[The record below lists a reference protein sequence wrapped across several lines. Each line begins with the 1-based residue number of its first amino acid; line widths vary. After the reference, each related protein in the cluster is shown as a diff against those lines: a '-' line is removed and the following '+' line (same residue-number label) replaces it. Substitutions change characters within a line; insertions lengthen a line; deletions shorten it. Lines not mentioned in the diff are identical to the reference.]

1 MQEGV
6 RRRRNGRGLMFLK
19 CWRMLAVA
27 AAVLALSGIVA
38 GCGAVGGRK
47 KQKPFDVQYL
57 TYFDTVT
64 SITIYAE
71 DEEQF
76 AKWEQLVHSELE
88 RYHQLYDIY
97 HSYEGVNNIK
107 VINDHAG
114 ISPVEVSEDILDLL
128 EFSLKE
134 YELTKGGVHVGMGSV
149 LSIWHDYRE
158 MALGESKFPM
168 VPSMDELESAA
179 KHMNIQDIHLDRQA
193 GTVFLADPEMRLDVG
208 AVAKG
213 YTAQSMD
220 ELESAAKHMNIQDIH
235 LDRQA
240 GTVFLADP
248 EMRLDV
254 GAVAKGYTAQ
264 RLADTLR
271 KSGVTNALLS
281 LGGNVVTIGARGDG
295 KPWRVGIQNPDLGAE
310 NPYVQVVDLADMCLV
325 TSGLGGNVVTIGAR
339 GDGKPW
345 RVGIQNPDLG
355 AENPYVQVVDLADMC
370 LVTSGTYQRF
380 YEVDGKRYHHIINP
394 ELLMP
399 WNEYQSV
406 TILSPDS
413 GQRFYEV
420 DGKRYHHIINPELL
434 MPWNEYQSVTILS
447 PDSGEADALSTA
459 VFNMKLE
466 DGLSLI
472 ESLDKTEALWILPD
486 GSQIESSGFRA
497 YTEEG
502 R

>member
-6 RRRRNGRGLMFLK
+6 KRRGKDRWQMPLK
-19 CWRMLAVA
+19 RWRLLAVT
-27 AAVLALSGIVA
+27 AAVLILSGLAA
-38 GCGAVGGRK
+38 GCGTAGIRK

-64 SITIYAE
+64 SITIYAD

-76 AKWEQLVHSELE
+76 DEWEQLVHSELE

-114 ISPVEVSEDILDLL
+114 MSPVEVPEDILDLL

-134 YELTKGGVHVGMGSV
+134 YDLTGGGVHVGMGSV

-168 VPSMDELESAA
+168 VPSMTELESAA
-179 KHMNIQDIHLDRQA
+179 KHMDIHGIHLDRQA
-193 GTVFLADPEMRLDVG
+193 GTV
-208 AVAKG
+208 
-213 YTAQSMD
+213 Y
-220 ELESAAKHMNIQDIH
+220 LE
-235 LDRQA
+235 
-240 GTVFLADP
+240 DP

-271 KSGVTNALLS
+271 EAGVTNALLS
-281 LGGNVVTIGARGDG
+281 LGGNVVTIGSRGDG

-310 NPYVQVVDLADMCLV
+310 NPYVQVVDL
-325 TSGLGGNVVTIGAR
+325 T
-339 GDGKPW
+339 
-345 RVGIQNPDLG
+345 
-355 AENPYVQVVDLADMC
+355 DMC

-380 YEVDGKRYHHIINP
+380 YEVDG
-394 ELLMP
+394 
-399 WNEYQSV
+399 
-406 TILSPDS
+406 T
-413 GQRFYEV
+413 
-420 DGKRYHHIINPELL
+420 RYHHIINPELL

-459 VFNMKLE
+459 VFNMKPE
-466 DGLSLI
+466 EGLALI

-486 GSQIESSGFRA
+486 GSRMESSGFQA

>member
-6 RRRRNGRGLMFLK
+6 KRRGKDRWQMPLK
-19 CWRMLAVA
+19 RWRLLAVT
-27 AAVLALSGIVA
+27 AAVLILSGLAA
-38 GCGAVGGRK
+38 GCGTAGIRK

-64 SITIYAE
+64 SITIYAD

-76 AKWEQLVHSELE
+76 DEWEQLVHSELE

-114 ISPVEVSEDILDLL
+114 MSPVEVPEDILDLL

-134 YELTKGGVHVGMGSV
+134 YDLTGGGVHVGMGSV

-168 VPSMDELESAA
+168 VPSMTELESAA
-179 KHMNIQDIHLDRQA
+179 KHMDIHDIHLDRQA
-193 GTVFLADPEMRLDVG
+193 GTV
-208 AVAKG
+208 
-213 YTAQSMD
+213 Y
-220 ELESAAKHMNIQDIH
+220 LE
-235 LDRQA
+235 
-240 GTVFLADP
+240 DP

-271 KSGVTNALLS
+271 AAGVTNALLS
-281 LGGNVVTIGARGDG
+281 LGGNVVTIGSRGDG
-295 KPWRVGIQNPDLGAE
+295 KPWRVGIQNPDPGAE
-310 NPYVQVVDLADMCLV
+310 NPYVQVVDL
-325 TSGLGGNVVTIGAR
+325 T
-339 GDGKPW
+339 
-345 RVGIQNPDLG
+345 
-355 AENPYVQVVDLADMC
+355 DMC

-380 YEVDGKRYHHIINP
+380 YEVDG
-394 ELLMP
+394 
-399 WNEYQSV
+399 
-406 TILSPDS
+406 T
-413 GQRFYEV
+413 
-420 DGKRYHHIINPELL
+420 RYHHIINPELL

-459 VFNMKLE
+459 VFNMKPE
-466 DGLSLI
+466 EGLALI

-486 GSQIESSGFRA
+486 GSRMESSGFQA

>member
-1 MQEGV
+1 MQDGV
-6 RRRRNGRGLMFLK
+6 TRRGKDRWQMPLK
-19 CWRMLAVA
+19 RWRLLAVT
-27 AAVLALSGIVA
+27 AAVLILSGLAA
-38 GCGAVGGRK
+38 GCGTAGIRK

-64 SITIYAE
+64 SITIYAD

-76 AKWEQLVHSELE
+76 DEWEQLVHSELE

-114 ISPVEVSEDILDLL
+114 MSPVEVPEDILDLL

-134 YELTKGGVHVGMGSV
+134 YDLTGGGVHVGMGSV
-149 LSIWHDYRE
+149 LSICHDYRE

-168 VPSMDELESAA
+168 VPSMTELESAA
-179 KHMNIQDIHLDRQA
+179 KHMDIHDIHLDRQA
-193 GTVFLADPEMRLDVG
+193 GTV
-208 AVAKG
+208 
-213 YTAQSMD
+213 Y
-220 ELESAAKHMNIQDIH
+220 LE
-235 LDRQA
+235 
-240 GTVFLADP
+240 DP

-271 KSGVTNALLS
+271 EAGVTNALLS
-281 LGGNVVTIGARGDG
+281 LGGNVVTIGSRGDG
-295 KPWRVGIQNPDLGAE
+295 KPWRVGIQNPDPGAE
-310 NPYVQVVDLADMCLV
+310 NPYVQVVDL
-325 TSGLGGNVVTIGAR
+325 T
-339 GDGKPW
+339 
-345 RVGIQNPDLG
+345 
-355 AENPYVQVVDLADMC
+355 DMC

-380 YEVDGKRYHHIINP
+380 YEVDG
-394 ELLMP
+394 
-399 WNEYQSV
+399 
-406 TILSPDS
+406 T
-413 GQRFYEV
+413 
-420 DGKRYHHIINPELL
+420 RYHHIINPELL

-459 VFNMKLE
+459 VFNMKPE
-466 DGLSLI
+466 EGLALI

-486 GSQIESSGFRA
+486 GSRMESSGFQA

>member
-6 RRRRNGRGLMFLK
+6 KRRGKDRWQMPLK
-19 CWRMLAVA
+19 RWRLLAVT
-27 AAVLALSGIVA
+27 AAVLILSGLAA
-38 GCGAVGGRK
+38 GCGTAGIRK

-64 SITIYAE
+64 SITIYAD

-76 AKWEQLVHSELE
+76 DEWEQLVHSELE
-88 RYHQLYDIY
+88 RYHQMYDIY

-114 ISPVEVSEDILDLL
+114 MSPVEVPEDILDLL

-134 YELTKGGVHVGMGSV
+134 YDLTGGGVHVGMGSV

-168 VPSMDELESAA
+168 VPSMTELESAA
-179 KHMNIQDIHLDRQA
+179 KHMDIHDIHLDRQA
-193 GTVFLADPEMRLDVG
+193 GTV
-208 AVAKG
+208 
-213 YTAQSMD
+213 Y
-220 ELESAAKHMNIQDIH
+220 LE
-235 LDRQA
+235 
-240 GTVFLADP
+240 DP

-271 KSGVTNALLS
+271 EAGVTNALLS
-281 LGGNVVTIGARGDG
+281 LGGNVVTIGSRGDG
-295 KPWRVGIQNPDLGAE
+295 KPWRVGIQNPDPGAE
-310 NPYVQVVDLADMCLV
+310 NPYVQVVDL
-325 TSGLGGNVVTIGAR
+325 T
-339 GDGKPW
+339 
-345 RVGIQNPDLG
+345 
-355 AENPYVQVVDLADMC
+355 DMC

-380 YEVDGKRYHHIINP
+380 YEVDG
-394 ELLMP
+394 
-399 WNEYQSV
+399 
-406 TILSPDS
+406 T
-413 GQRFYEV
+413 
-420 DGKRYHHIINPELL
+420 RYHHIINPELL

-459 VFNMKLE
+459 VFNMKPE
-466 DGLSLI
+466 EGLALI

-486 GSQIESSGFRA
+486 GSRMESSGFQA

>member
-6 RRRRNGRGLMFLK
+6 KRRGKDRWQMPLK
-19 CWRMLAVA
+19 RWRLLAVT
-27 AAVLALSGIVA
+27 AAVLILSGLAA
-38 GCGAVGGRK
+38 GCGTAGIRK

-64 SITIYAE
+64 SITIYAD

-76 AKWEQLVHSELE
+76 DEWEHLVHSELE

-114 ISPVEVSEDILDLL
+114 MSPVEVPEDILDLL

-134 YELTKGGVHVGMGSV
+134 YDLTGGGVHVGMGSV

-168 VPSMDELESAA
+168 VPSMTELESAA
-179 KHMNIQDIHLDRQA
+179 KHMDIHDIHLDRQA
-193 GTVFLADPEMRLDVG
+193 GTV
-208 AVAKG
+208 
-213 YTAQSMD
+213 Y
-220 ELESAAKHMNIQDIH
+220 LE
-235 LDRQA
+235 
-240 GTVFLADP
+240 DP

-271 KSGVTNALLS
+271 EAGVTNALLS
-281 LGGNVVTIGARGDG
+281 LGGNVVTIGSRGDG
-295 KPWRVGIQNPDLGAE
+295 KPWRVGIQNPDPGAE
-310 NPYVQVVDLADMCLV
+310 NPYVQVVDL
-325 TSGLGGNVVTIGAR
+325 T
-339 GDGKPW
+339 
-345 RVGIQNPDLG
+345 
-355 AENPYVQVVDLADMC
+355 DMC

-380 YEVDGKRYHHIINP
+380 YEVDG
-394 ELLMP
+394 
-399 WNEYQSV
+399 
-406 TILSPDS
+406 T
-413 GQRFYEV
+413 
-420 DGKRYHHIINPELL
+420 RYHHIINPELL

-459 VFNMKLE
+459 VFNMKPE
-466 DGLSLI
+466 EGLALI

-486 GSQIESSGFRA
+486 GSRMESSGFQA

>member
-6 RRRRNGRGLMFLK
+6 KRRGKDRWQMPLK
-19 CWRMLAVA
+19 RWRLLAVT
-27 AAVLALSGIVA
+27 AAVLILSGLAA
-38 GCGAVGGRK
+38 GCGTAGIRK

-64 SITIYAE
+64 SITIYAD

-76 AKWEQLVHSELE
+76 DEWEQLVHSELE

-114 ISPVEVSEDILDLL
+114 MSPVEVPEDILDLL

-134 YELTKGGVHVGMGSV
+134 YDLTGGGVHVGMGSV

-168 VPSMDELESAA
+168 VPSMTELESAA
-179 KHMNIQDIHLDRQA
+179 KHMDIHDIHLDRQA
-193 GTVFLADPEMRLDVG
+193 GTV
-208 AVAKG
+208 
-213 YTAQSMD
+213 Y
-220 ELESAAKHMNIQDIH
+220 LE
-235 LDRQA
+235 
-240 GTVFLADP
+240 DP

-271 KSGVTNALLS
+271 EAGVTNALLS
-281 LGGNVVTIGARGDG
+281 LGGNVVTIGSRGDG
-295 KPWRVGIQNPDLGAE
+295 KPWRVGIQNPAPGAE
-310 NPYVQVVDLADMCLV
+310 NPYVQVVDL
-325 TSGLGGNVVTIGAR
+325 T
-339 GDGKPW
+339 
-345 RVGIQNPDLG
+345 
-355 AENPYVQVVDLADMC
+355 DMC

-380 YEVDGKRYHHIINP
+380 YEVDG
-394 ELLMP
+394 
-399 WNEYQSV
+399 
-406 TILSPDS
+406 T
-413 GQRFYEV
+413 
-420 DGKRYHHIINPELL
+420 RYHHIINPELL

-459 VFNMKLE
+459 VFNMKPE
-466 DGLSLI
+466 EGLALI

-486 GSQIESSGFRA
+486 GSRMESSGFQA

>member
-6 RRRRNGRGLMFLK
+6 KRRGKDRWQMPLK
-19 CWRMLAVA
+19 RWRLLAVT
-27 AAVLALSGIVA
+27 AAVLILSGLAA
-38 GCGAVGGRK
+38 GCGTAGIRK

-64 SITIYAE
+64 SITIYAD

-76 AKWEQLVHSELE
+76 DEWEQLVHSELE

-107 VINDHAG
+107 LINDHAG
-114 ISPVEVSEDILDLL
+114 MSPVEVPEDILDLL

-134 YELTKGGVHVGMGSV
+134 YDLTGGGVHVGMGSV

-168 VPSMDELESAA
+168 VPSMTELESAA
-179 KHMNIQDIHLDRQA
+179 KHMDIHDIHLDRQA
-193 GTVFLADPEMRLDVG
+193 GTV
-208 AVAKG
+208 
-213 YTAQSMD
+213 Y
-220 ELESAAKHMNIQDIH
+220 LE
-235 LDRQA
+235 
-240 GTVFLADP
+240 DP

-271 KSGVTNALLS
+271 EAGVTNALLS
-281 LGGNVVTIGARGDG
+281 LGGNVVTIGSRGDG
-295 KPWRVGIQNPDLGAE
+295 KPWRVGIQNPDSGAE
-310 NPYVQVVDLADMCLV
+310 NPYVQVVDL
-325 TSGLGGNVVTIGAR
+325 T
-339 GDGKPW
+339 
-345 RVGIQNPDLG
+345 
-355 AENPYVQVVDLADMC
+355 DMC

-380 YEVDGKRYHHIINP
+380 YEVGG
-394 ELLMP
+394 
-399 WNEYQSV
+399 
-406 TILSPDS
+406 T
-413 GQRFYEV
+413 
-420 DGKRYHHIINPELL
+420 RYHHIINPELL

-459 VFNMKLE
+459 VFNMKPE
-466 DGLSLI
+466 EGLALI

-486 GSQIESSGFRA
+486 GSRMESSGFQA

>member
-6 RRRRNGRGLMFLK
+6 KRRGKDRWQMPLK
-19 CWRMLAVA
+19 RWRLLAVTA
-27 AAVLALSGIVA
+27 AFLILSGLAA
-38 GCGAVGGRK
+38 GCGTAGIRK

-64 SITIYAE
+64 SITIYAD

-76 AKWEQLVHSELE
+76 DEWEQLVHSELE

-114 ISPVEVSEDILDLL
+114 MSPVEVPEDILDLL

-134 YELTKGGVHVGMGSV
+134 YDLTGGGVHVGMGSV

-168 VPSMDELESAA
+168 VPSMTELESAA
-179 KHMNIQDIHLDRQA
+179 KHMDIHDIHLDRQA
-193 GTVFLADPEMRLDVG
+193 GTV
-208 AVAKG
+208 
-213 YTAQSMD
+213 Y
-220 ELESAAKHMNIQDIH
+220 LE
-235 LDRQA
+235 
-240 GTVFLADP
+240 DP

-271 KSGVTNALLS
+271 EAGVTNALLS
-281 LGGNVVTIGARGDG
+281 LGGNVVTIGSRGDG
-295 KPWRVGIQNPDLGAE
+295 KPWRVGIQNPDPGAE
-310 NPYVQVVDLADMCLV
+310 NPYVQVVDL
-325 TSGLGGNVVTIGAR
+325 T
-339 GDGKPW
+339 
-345 RVGIQNPDLG
+345 
-355 AENPYVQVVDLADMC
+355 DMC

-380 YEVDGKRYHHIINP
+380 YEVDG
-394 ELLMP
+394 
-399 WNEYQSV
+399 
-406 TILSPDS
+406 T
-413 GQRFYEV
+413 
-420 DGKRYHHIINPELL
+420 RYHHIINPELL

-459 VFNMKLE
+459 VFNMKPE
-466 DGLSLI
+466 EGLALI

-486 GSQIESSGFRA
+486 GSRMESSGFQA

>member
-6 RRRRNGRGLMFLK
+6 KRRGKDRWQMPLK
-19 CWRMLAVA
+19 RWRLLAVT
-27 AAVLALSGIVA
+27 AAVLILSGLAA
-38 GCGAVGGRK
+38 GCGTAGIRK

-64 SITIYAE
+64 SITIYAD

-76 AKWEQLVHSELE
+76 DEWEQLAHSELE

-114 ISPVEVSEDILDLL
+114 MSPVEVPEDILDLL

-134 YELTKGGVHVGMGSV
+134 YDLTGGGVHVGMGSV

-168 VPSMDELESAA
+168 VPSMTELESAA
-179 KHMNIQDIHLDRQA
+179 KHMDIHDIHLDRQA
-193 GTVFLADPEMRLDVG
+193 GTV
-208 AVAKG
+208 
-213 YTAQSMD
+213 Y
-220 ELESAAKHMNIQDIH
+220 LE
-235 LDRQA
+235 
-240 GTVFLADP
+240 DP

-271 KSGVTNALLS
+271 EAGVTNALLS
-281 LGGNVVTIGARGDG
+281 LGGNVVTIGSRGDG
-295 KPWRVGIQNPDLGAE
+295 KPWRVGIQNPDPGAE
-310 NPYVQVVDLADMCLV
+310 NPYVQVVDL
-325 TSGLGGNVVTIGAR
+325 T
-339 GDGKPW
+339 
-345 RVGIQNPDLG
+345 
-355 AENPYVQVVDLADMC
+355 DMC

-380 YEVDGKRYHHIINP
+380 YEVDG
-394 ELLMP
+394 
-399 WNEYQSV
+399 
-406 TILSPDS
+406 T
-413 GQRFYEV
+413 
-420 DGKRYHHIINPELL
+420 RYHHIINPELL

-459 VFNMKLE
+459 VFNMKPE
-466 DGLSLI
+466 EGLALI

-486 GSQIESSGFRA
+486 GSRMESSGFQA

>member
-6 RRRRNGRGLMFLK
+6 KRRGKDRWQMPLK
-19 CWRMLAVA
+19 RWRLLAVT
-27 AAVLALSGIVA
+27 AAVLILSGLAA
-38 GCGAVGGRK
+38 GCGTAGIRK

-64 SITIYAE
+64 SITIYAD

-76 AKWEQLVHSELE
+76 DEWEQLVHSELE

-107 VINDHAG
+107 LINDHAG
-114 ISPVEVSEDILDLL
+114 MSPVEVPEDILDLL

-134 YELTKGGVHVGMGSV
+134 YDLTGGGVHVGMGSV

-168 VPSMDELESAA
+168 VPSMTELESAA
-179 KHMNIQDIHLDRQA
+179 KHMDIHDIHLDRQA
-193 GTVFLADPEMRLDVG
+193 GTV
-208 AVAKG
+208 
-213 YTAQSMD
+213 Y
-220 ELESAAKHMNIQDIH
+220 LE
-235 LDRQA
+235 
-240 GTVFLADP
+240 DP

-271 KSGVTNALLS
+271 EAGVTNALLS
-281 LGGNVVTIGARGDG
+281 LGGNVVTIGSRGDG
-295 KPWRVGIQNPDLGAE
+295 KPWRVGIQNPDPGAE
-310 NPYVQVVDLADMCLV
+310 NPYVQVVDL
-325 TSGLGGNVVTIGAR
+325 T
-339 GDGKPW
+339 
-345 RVGIQNPDLG
+345 
-355 AENPYVQVVDLADMC
+355 DMC

-380 YEVDGKRYHHIINP
+380 YEVGG
-394 ELLMP
+394 
-399 WNEYQSV
+399 
-406 TILSPDS
+406 T
-413 GQRFYEV
+413 
-420 DGKRYHHIINPELL
+420 RYHHIINPELL

-459 VFNMKLE
+459 VFNMKPE
-466 DGLSLI
+466 EGLALI

-486 GSQIESSGFRA
+486 GSRMESSGFQA

>member
-6 RRRRNGRGLMFLK
+6 KRRGKDRWQMPLK
-19 CWRMLAVA
+19 RWRLLAVT
-27 AAVLALSGIVA
+27 AAVLILSGLAA
-38 GCGAVGGRK
+38 GCGTAGIRK

-64 SITIYAE
+64 SITIYAD

-76 AKWEQLVHSELE
+76 DEWEQLVHSELE

-107 VINDHAG
+107 VINDRAG
-114 ISPVEVSEDILDLL
+114 MSPVEVPEDILDLL

-134 YELTKGGVHVGMGSV
+134 YDLTGGGVHVGMGSV

-168 VPSMDELESAA
+168 VPSMTELESAA
-179 KHMNIQDIHLDRQA
+179 KHMDIHDIHLDRQA
-193 GTVFLADPEMRLDVG
+193 GTV
-208 AVAKG
+208 
-213 YTAQSMD
+213 Y
-220 ELESAAKHMNIQDIH
+220 LE
-235 LDRQA
+235 
-240 GTVFLADP
+240 DP

-271 KSGVTNALLS
+271 EAGVTNALLS
-281 LGGNVVTIGARGDG
+281 LGGNVVTIGSRGDG
-295 KPWRVGIQNPDLGAE
+295 KPWRVGIQNPDPGAE
-310 NPYVQVVDLADMCLV
+310 NPYVQVVDL
-325 TSGLGGNVVTIGAR
+325 T
-339 GDGKPW
+339 
-345 RVGIQNPDLG
+345 
-355 AENPYVQVVDLADMC
+355 DMC

-380 YEVDGKRYHHIINP
+380 YEVDG
-394 ELLMP
+394 
-399 WNEYQSV
+399 
-406 TILSPDS
+406 T
-413 GQRFYEV
+413 
-420 DGKRYHHIINPELL
+420 RYHHIINPELL

-459 VFNMKLE
+459 VFNMKPE
-466 DGLSLI
+466 EGLALI

-486 GSQIESSGFRA
+486 GSRMESSGFQA

>member
-6 RRRRNGRGLMFLK
+6 KRRGKDRWQMPLK
-19 CWRMLAVA
+19 RWRLLAMT
-27 AAVLALSGIVA
+27 AAVLILSGLAA
-38 GCGAVGGRK
+38 GCGTAGIRK

-64 SITIYAE
+64 SITIYAD

-76 AKWEQLVHSELE
+76 DEWEQLVHSELE

-114 ISPVEVSEDILDLL
+114 MSPVEVPEDILDLL

-134 YELTKGGVHVGMGSV
+134 YDLTGGGVHVGMGSV

-168 VPSMDELESAA
+168 VPSMTELESAA
-179 KHMNIQDIHLDRQA
+179 KHMDIHDIHLDRQA
-193 GTVFLADPEMRLDVG
+193 GTV
-208 AVAKG
+208 
-213 YTAQSMD
+213 Y
-220 ELESAAKHMNIQDIH
+220 LE
-235 LDRQA
+235 
-240 GTVFLADP
+240 DP

-271 KSGVTNALLS
+271 EAGVTNALLS
-281 LGGNVVTIGARGDG
+281 LGGNVVTIGSRGDG
-295 KPWRVGIQNPDLGAE
+295 KPWRVGIQNPDPGAE
-310 NPYVQVVDLADMCLV
+310 NPYVQVVDL
-325 TSGLGGNVVTIGAR
+325 T
-339 GDGKPW
+339 
-345 RVGIQNPDLG
+345 
-355 AENPYVQVVDLADMC
+355 DMC

-380 YEVDGKRYHHIINP
+380 YEVDG
-394 ELLMP
+394 
-399 WNEYQSV
+399 
-406 TILSPDS
+406 T
-413 GQRFYEV
+413 
-420 DGKRYHHIINPELL
+420 RYHHIINPELL

-459 VFNMKLE
+459 VFNMKPE
-466 DGLSLI
+466 EGLALI

-486 GSQIESSGFRA
+486 GSRMESSGFQA

>member
-6 RRRRNGRGLMFLK
+6 KRRGKDRWQMPLK
-19 CWRMLAVA
+19 RWRLLAVT
-27 AAVLALSGIVA
+27 AAVLILSGLAA
-38 GCGAVGGRK
+38 GCGTAGIRK

-64 SITIYAE
+64 SITIYAD

-76 AKWEQLVHSELE
+76 DEWEQLVHSELE

-114 ISPVEVSEDILDLL
+114 MSPVEVPEDILDLL

-134 YELTKGGVHVGMGSV
+134 YDLTGGGVHVGMGSV

-168 VPSMDELESAA
+168 VPSMTELESAA
-179 KHMNIQDIHLDRQA
+179 KHMDIHDIHLDRQA
-193 GTVFLADPEMRLDVG
+193 GTV
-208 AVAKG
+208 
-213 YTAQSMD
+213 Y
-220 ELESAAKHMNIQDIH
+220 LE
-235 LDRQA
+235 
-240 GTVFLADP
+240 DP

-271 KSGVTNALLS
+271 EAGVTNALLS
-281 LGGNVVTIGARGDG
+281 LGGNVVTIGSRGDG
-295 KPWRVGIQNPDLGAE
+295 KPWRVGIQNPDPGAE
-310 NPYVQVVDLADMCLV
+310 NPYVQVVDL
-325 TSGLGGNVVTIGAR
+325 T
-339 GDGKPW
+339 
-345 RVGIQNPDLG
+345 
-355 AENPYVQVVDLADMC
+355 DMC

-380 YEVDGKRYHHIINP
+380 YEVDG
-394 ELLMP
+394 
-399 WNEYQSV
+399 
-406 TILSPDS
+406 T
-413 GQRFYEV
+413 
-420 DGKRYHHIINPELL
+420 RYHHIINPELL

-459 VFNMKLE
+459 VFNMKPE
-466 DGLSLI
+466 EGLALI

-486 GSQIESSGFRA
+486 GSRMESSGFQA
-497 YTEEG
+497 YTE
-502 R
+502 

>member
-6 RRRRNGRGLMFLK
+6 KRRGKDRWQMPLK
-19 CWRMLAVA
+19 RWRLLAVT
-27 AAVLALSGIVA
+27 AAVLILSGLAA
-38 GCGAVGGRK
+38 GCGTAGIRK

-64 SITIYAE
+64 SITIYAD

-76 AKWEQLVHSELE
+76 DEWEQLVHSELE

-114 ISPVEVSEDILDLL
+114 MSPVEVPEDILDLL

-134 YELTKGGVHVGMGSV
+134 YDLTGGGVHVGMGSV

-168 VPSMDELESAA
+168 VPSMTELESAA
-179 KHMNIQDIHLDRQA
+179 KHMDIHDIHLDRQA
-193 GTVFLADPEMRLDVG
+193 GTVYLEDPG
-208 AVAKG
+208 
-213 YTAQSMD
+213 
-220 ELESAAKHMNIQDIH
+220 
-235 LDRQA
+235 
-240 GTVFLADP
+240 
-248 EMRLDV
+248 MRLDV

-271 KSGVTNALLS
+271 EAGVTNALLS
-281 LGGNVVTIGARGDG
+281 LGGNVVTIGSRGDG
-295 KPWRVGIQNPDLGAE
+295 KPWRVGIQNPDPGAE
-310 NPYVQVVDLADMCLV
+310 NPYVQVVDL
-325 TSGLGGNVVTIGAR
+325 T
-339 GDGKPW
+339 
-345 RVGIQNPDLG
+345 
-355 AENPYVQVVDLADMC
+355 DMC

-380 YEVDGKRYHHIINP
+380 YEVGG
-394 ELLMP
+394 
-399 WNEYQSV
+399 
-406 TILSPDS
+406 T
-413 GQRFYEV
+413 
-420 DGKRYHHIINPELL
+420 RYHHIINPELL

-459 VFNMKLE
+459 VFNMKPE
-466 DGLSLI
+466 EGLALI

-486 GSQIESSGFRA
+486 GSRMESSGFQA

>member
-6 RRRRNGRGLMFLK
+6 KRRGKDRWQMPLK
-19 CWRMLAVA
+19 RWRLLAVT
-27 AAVLALSGIVA
+27 AAVLILSGLAA
-38 GCGAVGGRK
+38 GCGTAGIRK

-64 SITIYAE
+64 SITIYAD

-76 AKWEQLVHSELE
+76 DEWEQLVHSELE

-114 ISPVEVSEDILDLL
+114 MSPVEVPEDILDLQ

-134 YELTKGGVHVGMGSV
+134 YDLTGGGVHVGMGSV

-168 VPSMDELESAA
+168 VPSMTELESAA
-179 KHMNIQDIHLDRQA
+179 KHMDIHDIHLDRQA
-193 GTVFLADPEMRLDVG
+193 GTV
-208 AVAKG
+208 
-213 YTAQSMD
+213 Y
-220 ELESAAKHMNIQDIH
+220 LE
-235 LDRQA
+235 
-240 GTVFLADP
+240 DP

-271 KSGVTNALLS
+271 EAGVTNALLS
-281 LGGNVVTIGARGDG
+281 LGGNVVTIGSRGDG
-295 KPWRVGIQNPDLGAE
+295 KPWRVGIQNPDPGAE
-310 NPYVQVVDLADMCLV
+310 NPYVQVVDL
-325 TSGLGGNVVTIGAR
+325 T
-339 GDGKPW
+339 
-345 RVGIQNPDLG
+345 
-355 AENPYVQVVDLADMC
+355 DMC

-380 YEVDGKRYHHIINP
+380 YEVDG
-394 ELLMP
+394 
-399 WNEYQSV
+399 
-406 TILSPDS
+406 T
-413 GQRFYEV
+413 
-420 DGKRYHHIINPELL
+420 RYHHIINPELL

-459 VFNMKLE
+459 VFNMKPE
-466 DGLSLI
+466 EGLALI

-486 GSQIESSGFRA
+486 GSRMESSGFQA

>member
-6 RRRRNGRGLMFLK
+6 KRRGKDRWQMPLK
-19 CWRMLAVA
+19 RWRLLAVT
-27 AAVLALSGIVA
+27 AAVLILSGLAA
-38 GCGAVGGRK
+38 GCGTAGIRK
-47 KQKPFDVQYL
+47 KQKPFDMQYL

-64 SITIYAE
+64 SITIYAD

-76 AKWEQLVHSELE
+76 DEWEQLVHSELE

-114 ISPVEVSEDILDLL
+114 MSPVEVPEDILDLL

-134 YELTKGGVHVGMGSV
+134 YDLTGGGVHVGMGSV

-168 VPSMDELESAA
+168 VPSMTELESAA
-179 KHMNIQDIHLDRQA
+179 KHMDIHDIHLDRQA
-193 GTVFLADPEMRLDVG
+193 GTV
-208 AVAKG
+208 
-213 YTAQSMD
+213 Y
-220 ELESAAKHMNIQDIH
+220 LE
-235 LDRQA
+235 
-240 GTVFLADP
+240 DP

-271 KSGVTNALLS
+271 EAGVTNALLS
-281 LGGNVVTIGARGDG
+281 LGGNVVTIGSRGDG
-295 KPWRVGIQNPDLGAE
+295 KPWRVGIQNPDPGAE
-310 NPYVQVVDLADMCLV
+310 NPYVQVVDL
-325 TSGLGGNVVTIGAR
+325 T
-339 GDGKPW
+339 
-345 RVGIQNPDLG
+345 
-355 AENPYVQVVDLADMC
+355 DMC

-380 YEVDGKRYHHIINP
+380 YEVDG
-394 ELLMP
+394 
-399 WNEYQSV
+399 
-406 TILSPDS
+406 T
-413 GQRFYEV
+413 
-420 DGKRYHHIINPELL
+420 RYHHIINPELL

-459 VFNMKLE
+459 VFNMKPE
-466 DGLSLI
+466 EGLALI

-486 GSQIESSGFRA
+486 GSRMESSGFQA

>member
-6 RRRRNGRGLMFLK
+6 RRRRNGRGQMFLK

-114 ISPVEVSEDILDLL
+114 MSPVEVSEDILDLL
-128 EFSLKE
+128 EFSLEE
-134 YELTKGGVHVGMGSV
+134 YDLTKGGVHVGMGSV

-168 VPSMDELESAA
+168 VPSM
-179 KHMNIQDIHLDRQA
+179 N
-193 GTVFLADPEMRLDVG
+193 
-208 AVAKG
+208 
-213 YTAQSMD
+213 

-295 KPWRVGIQNPDLGAE
+295 KPWRVGIQNPE
-310 NPYVQVVDLADMCLV
+310 
-325 TSGLGGNVVTIGAR
+325 
-339 GDGKPW
+339 
-345 RVGIQNPDLG
+345 LG

-413 GQRFYEV
+413 G
-420 DGKRYHHIINPELL
+420 
-434 MPWNEYQSVTILS
+434 
-447 PDSGEADALSTA
+447 EADALSTA
-459 VFNMKLE
+459 VFNMKPE
-466 DGLSLI
+466 EGLALI
-472 ESLDKTEALWILPD
+472 ESLEQTEALWILPD
-486 GSQIESSGFRA
+486 GSRMESSGFRA
-497 YTEEG
+497 YTEENK
-502 R
+502 